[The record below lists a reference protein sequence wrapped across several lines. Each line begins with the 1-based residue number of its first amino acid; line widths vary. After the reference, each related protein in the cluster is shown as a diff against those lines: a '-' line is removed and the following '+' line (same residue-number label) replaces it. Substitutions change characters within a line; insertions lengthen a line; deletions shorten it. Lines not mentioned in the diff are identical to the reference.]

1 MVGHVVAVGKEHPA
15 ESAELLDALDQ
26 RARGPGRVD
35 EHVAAFPDDER
46 AGGAERALGGE
57 AAVMNAVQ
65 DALGEGPYEPIE
77 AAELLAWLASER
89 NGHMTGQTIFLD
101 GGADVA
107 LRGDSTW

>member
-1 MVGHVVAVGKEHPA
+1 
-15 ESAELLDALDQ
+15 
-26 RARGPGRVD
+26 
-35 EHVAAFPDDER
+35 
-46 AGGAERALGGE
+46 
-57 AAVMNAVQ
+57 MNAVQ